1 MQRLR
6 NEGNKLKQK
15 QDISTK
21 PYYRCFTCH
30 MFRDTCGGRPTR
42 DMDLR
47 EWCEYIRDIRDYFHL
62 TNAYITEKAEASSKT
77 TERIM
82 AINTDQDIMR
92 STARRYEQAVIGPVG
107 EFTCYLD
114 HDTKTAEQQD
124 AKITAVMAEN
134 EQLKAQ
140 LRQIDEIHRQDVRA
154 IQAEYKEQISF
165 LKDELIARRSKT

>member
-1 MQRLR
+1 M
-6 NEGNKLKQK
+6 KPM

-21 PYYRCFTCH
+21 PYYRCFTCPR
-30 MFRDTCGGRPTR
+30 FRNTCGGRPTR

-62 TNAYITEKAEASSKT
+62 TNAYITEKAEASVKT

-107 EFTCYLD
+107 EVICYLD
-114 HDTKTAEQQD
+114 RDPNSADQIAALKEEVASLKKEKERL
-124 AKITAVMAEN
+124 AKI
-134 EQLKAQ
+134 
-140 LRQIDEIHRQDVRA
+140 IDKYLA
-154 IQAEYKEQISF
+154 
-165 LKDELIARRSKT
+165 